1 MFGLKFFGLVMEKG
15 CESAGWDH
23 CGLWRWVA
31 LSFSKG
37 LQTHSANTRTPVY
50 FLTSSYVRETTRLGA
65 GSCFFFSSRG
75 TSTLPFLTQWQSVV
89 VNGSIQ
95 YSKSLN
101 SLLVGLNVIVQALHT
116 NTSSV
121 RSCLL
126 QHLFIDCLMTL
137 YDWIGI
143 ADTQTEQGDIF
154 KDEEKKDFFWTEEH
168 FLVCFYIPWE
178 LPSPNY
184 LGSQSQLWAFFWSEE
199 MQIEEW
205 KQKKKENWARKE
217 RKERL
222 NSVLRDIT

>member
-1 MFGLKFFGLVMEKG
+1 MEKG
-15 CESAGWDH
+15 CECYW
-23 CGLWRWVA
+23 LWSLWTCEDEWPCLSQRVA
-31 LSFSKG
+31 DTQCKHNNYSIFF
-37 LQTHSANTRTPVY
+37 HR
-50 FLTSSYVRETTRLGA
+50 SYVRETTCLGT
-65 GSCFFFSSRG
+65 GSYFPLLTRDV
-75 TSTLPFLTQWQSVV
+75 PRLTQWQSVV

-143 ADTQTEQGDIF
+143 ADTQTEQEDIF
-154 KDEEKKDFFWTEEH
+154 KDEEKRGFWTEEH

-184 LGSQSQLWAFFWSEE
+184 LGSQSQLWAFFDL
-199 MQIEEW
+199 
-205 KQKKKENWARKE
+205 KKCR
-217 RKERL
+217 
-222 NSVLRDIT
+222 

>member
-1 MFGLKFFGLVMEKG
+1 MLLVVIIVDCEDKWPCLSQRIADTQCNHNNYSIFFDFIV
-15 CESAGWDH
+15 
-23 CGLWRWVA
+23 
-31 LSFSKG
+31 
-37 LQTHSANTRTPVY
+37 RT
-50 FLTSSYVRETTRLGA
+50 YVRPHALAQEVIFVSLRE
-65 GSCFFFSSRG
+65 
-75 TSTLPFLTQWQSVV
+75 TSTLPRLTQWQSVV

-143 ADTQTEQGDIF
+143 ADTQKQTEQEDIF
-154 KDEEKKDFFWTEEH
+154 KDEEKKGFWTEEH

-205 KQKKKENWARKE
+205 K
-217 RKERL
+217 
-222 NSVLRDIT
+222 